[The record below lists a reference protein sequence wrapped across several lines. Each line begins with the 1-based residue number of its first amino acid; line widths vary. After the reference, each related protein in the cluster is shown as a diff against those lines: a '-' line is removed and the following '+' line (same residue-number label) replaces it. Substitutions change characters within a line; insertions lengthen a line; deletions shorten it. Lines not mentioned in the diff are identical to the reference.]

1 MGETPMNPGTILLV
15 EDNPDDVAL
24 AMRALRRSNI
34 KNDLIVAGDGEEAL
48 QRILPPD
55 GGNGLPALVLL
66 DINLPKV
73 NGLDVLRALRSD
85 ERTRYLPV
93 VVLTTSSEERD
104 IVESYR
110 LGANSYVRKPII
122 FEDFLEAI
130 RILGLYW
137 LLVNQPAVG
146 PLGKPHEHP

>member
-1 MGETPMNPGTILLV
+1 MNPGTILLV

-24 AMRALRRSNI
+24 ATRALRRSNI
-34 KNDLIVAGDGEEAL
+34 QNDLLVAGDGEEAL
-48 QRILPPD
+48 RRIQ
-55 GGNGLPALVLL
+55 GGNGLPVLVLL

-73 NGLDVLRALRSD
+73 NGLDVLRAIRSD

-104 IVESYR
+104 IVESYQ

-122 FEDFLEAI
+122 FEDFLEAV

-137 LLVNQPAVG
+137 LLVNQPAAP
-146 PLGKPHEHP
+146 PLGKAE

>member
-1 MGETPMNPGTILLV
+1 MNPGTILLV

-24 AMRALRRSNI
+24 ATRALRRSNI
-34 KNDLIVAGDGEEAL
+34 NNDLIVAGDGEEAL
-48 QRILPPD
+48 QRVLPPG
-55 GGNGLPALVLL
+55 GGNGLPALILL

-137 LLVNQPAVG
+137 LIVNQPAVG